1 MNAQNSPSGC
11 NAVAFMK
18 CQNNEKADEGNTQIC
33 LSTGPIELHVP
44 MNRIIW
50 GLNLFRQKFWDR
62 LRGTLQQMKDVG
74 LTIYKNAY

>member
-1 MNAQNSPSGC
+1 MLKTAQVVVTLLHLWNAKT
-11 NAVAFMK
+11 MK
-18 CQNNEKADEGNTQIC
+18 KLMKDNTQIC